1 MQRNAEQ
8 RQDLNPQNSPLASPP
23 RAPETESLGDIRF
36 RALLGAKQWNM
47 LPPAVQRRFSK
58 RVAAGRTVVYKGTVT
73 SISFSRV
80 GYVFA
85 QVLRIIG
92 SPLPLSRAAGQP
104 TVVTVTE
111 DAASGGQFWTRLF
124 VRERGFPQVIHSV
137 KRFAGPTG
145 LEEAVG
151 FGLVMA
157 LRLSVSSQGA
167 LVFTSAGYA
176 LRIGRFRLGLPSAFT
191 PGSLTVTHQEIDA
204 TTFRFT
210 LTLAHVVLG
219 TLVHQEA
226 VYNEEAPA

>member
-1 MQRNAEQ
+1 MLRNAEQ
-8 RQDLNPQNSPLASPP
+8 RQALSLHISSLASP
-23 RAPETESLGDIRF
+23 AAISETEDLGDIRF

-47 LPPAVQRRFSK
+47 LPTAVQRRFSK
-58 RVAAGRTVVYKGTVT
+58 RVAAGRTVIYKGTVT
-73 SISFSRV
+73 TISFSRV

-85 QVLRIIG
+85 HALRIIG
-92 SPLPLSRAAGQP
+92 SPLPLSRAVGQP

-124 VRERGFPQVIHSV
+124 VRDRGFPQVIHSV

-167 LVFTSAGYA
+167 LVFTSEGYA
-176 LRIGRFRLGLPSAFT
+176 LRIGRVRLGLPSAFT
-191 PGSLTVTHQEIDA
+191 PGALTVTHQEIDA

-210 LTLAHVVLG
+210 LTLAHAVLG

-226 VYNEEAPA
+226 VYDEEAPS